1 MLPLIPNIR
10 KGKPFKRY
18 VKGSVAGQAAVSCQP
33 CMEIVLSYTFR
44 TRGEPVGWAARHK
57 LAAPI
62 IRVFTVKW
70 KIGAGCQAN
79 TRPAEFK
86 VVA

>member
-10 KGKPFKRY
+10 KGKPFKRH
-18 VKGSVAGQAAVSCQP
+18 VMGRTARQAAVSCRP
-33 CMEIVLSYTFR
+33 WMEIVCRTCPICGESLS
-44 TRGEPVGWAARHK
+44 GWAARHK

-62 IRVFTVKW
+62 IRVFTIKW
-70 KIGAGCQAN
+70 KIGASCQAN

>member
-1 MLPLIPNIR
+1 LIPNIR

-18 VKGSVAGQAAVSCQP
+18 VMGKSAKQAAVSCRP
-33 CMEIVLSYTFR
+33 WVEIVLSYTFH
-44 TRGEPVGWAARHK
+44 TRGEPVGCAARHK

-62 IRVFTVKW
+62 IRVFTIKW